1 MKNRDQEFDRML
13 MEQMSQ
19 LPPSPEETAAVTPWQ
34 DAMTRLLLGMALC
47 TFQVEF
53 LYLNYLLPLL
63 GTGLVYL
70 GCRSLRTS
78 GGWFRLCWALS
89 GVKLIWHMVWAVL
102 AATPVVGLVTA
113 DPAWKWGLT
122 WIIQVV
128 QLFLLLALWLGTRQ
142 AFYPSPRPGPPERD
156 WLMWGVLCH
165 LLVLALAL
173 WSELAPACEESMLG
187 VSVTNGWLYYGRP
200 ALAVA
205 LEIGLLVCLARQS
218 GALAGRGY
226 DLSPAPVRISS
237 RPFLLAVF
245 ALVLL
250 AIPPALWL
258 SGRALIPQGETVTQP
273 LSGSQEETRQ
283 HLVELGLP
291 EELARWMEEE
301 ELARCAQVVAVRPG
315 QWQDDDLTDD
325 LVPQVEDDALTL
337 TVGKT
342 QAELSS
348 WLILLPDGQARWY
361 HWFRYEAGSGLR
373 LQEQFS
379 VDGSS
384 HHHTRDFT
392 GTLFW
397 TAADQVLSAHPQVR
411 LAGGETADELP
422 EWSAWINQ
430 EELERFGQL
439 HFSPYF
445 SYSLPADAET
455 VWGCLSYTLDLSAW
469 QSLAGD
475 DPFYDSTHVFLR
487 RQTQLL
493 HYPFADIN
501 QLGGARQTGQWG
513 PIQTAYGTCWYNGPV
528 PQ

>member
-1 MKNRDQEFDRML
+1 MAEQESWLEELRSGSPQALEALLTDYGPMMGYVVRGILSDPHQAEECLAQVYARLVEKAADYDGARAGLATWLTAICRNAAYDRL
-13 MEQMSQ
+13 RALARQGQRSGELDPQI
-19 LPPSPEETAAVTPWQ
+19 PDPSPGPEETVLRRERVQ
-34 DAMTRLLLGMALC
+34 AL
-47 TFQVEF
+47 
-53 LYLNYLLPLL
+53 
-63 GTGLVYL
+63 
-70 GCRSLRTS
+70 
-78 GGWFRLCWALS
+78 
-89 GVKLIWHMVWAVL
+89 
-102 AATPVVGLVTA
+102 
-113 DPAWKWGLT
+113 
-122 WIIQVV
+122 
-128 QLFLLLALWLGTRQ
+128 
-142 AFYPSPRPGPPERD
+142 
-156 WLMWGVLCH
+156 
-165 LLVLALAL
+165 
-173 WSELAPACEESMLG
+173 
-187 VSVTNGWLYYGRP
+187 
-200 ALAVA
+200 
-205 LEIGLLVCLARQS
+205 
-218 GALAGRGY
+218 
-226 DLSPAPVRISS
+226 
-237 RPFLLAVF
+237 
-245 ALVLL
+245 
-250 AIPPALWL
+250 
-258 SGRALIPQGETVTQP
+258 
-273 LSGSQEETRQ
+273 
-283 HLVELGLP
+283 
-291 EELARWMEEE
+291 
-301 ELARCAQVVAVRPG
+301 ELARCAQAVAVRPG

-337 TVGKT
+337 TVGET

-348 WLILLPDGQARWY
+348 WLILLPEGQARWY

-392 GTLFW
+392 GALFW

-411 LAGGETADELP
+411 LAGGETAEELP

-493 HYPFADIN
+493 HYPFADIH

-513 PIQTAYGTCWYNGPV
+513 PIQTAYGTCWYNE
-528 PQ
+528 